1 MVYKAALLLYYG
13 NGKRFPKAFSADSD
27 EQNRRSERLR
37 SRSIAWR
44 HSVPTRNGT
53 IMVSIKDVAKRAGV
67 AISTVSKVLNNYPN
81 VSEETKKK
89 VNEAVAELNFVPNSV
104 AAALSS
110 KQSGRVAFLM
120 NLSSASQAIDE
131 INMQYMAGTIGQAV
145 EMNLDVI
152 TVFYSMLKNKS
163 LEEVVRYLQSQSI
176 TGLIIFGISK
186 DDKVLQK
193 LIASQM
199 FKIVVVDAPLVN
211 ESTSAIW
218 IDQEQAQYDVAKKTI
233 TENKCRSILYL
244 AGKKNGY
251 VTEERLNG
259 IRRLAEESELPLLVR
274 NGEFSELQ
282 ARNMTF
288 KYARNKDVV
297 VCASD
302 LMAIGAMKALIEMD
316 IFRPV
321 CGFDGITLMGYA
333 GKQMNTVRQDFKRI
347 ASEAVKELKR
357 LLDGGAGRQIVL
369 DYELV
374 RIRYTD
380 IIA

>member
-1 MVYKAALLLYYG
+1 
-13 NGKRFPKAFSADSD
+13 
-27 EQNRRSERLR
+27 
-37 SRSIAWR
+37 
-44 HSVPTRNGT
+44 
-53 IMVSIKDVAKRAGV
+53 MVSIKDVAKHAGV

-110 KQSGRVAFLM
+110 KQSGRVALLI
-120 NLSSASQAIDE
+120 NLSTAERAVDE

-145 EMNLDVI
+145 DMNLDVI
-152 TVFYSMLKNKS
+152 TVFYSMIKNKS
-163 LEEVVRYLQSQSI
+163 IEEVIRYFQSQSI
-176 TGLIIFGISK
+176 TGLIIFGMSK
-186 DDKVLQK
+186 GDKVLHK
-193 LIASQM
+193 LIERQM
-199 FKIVVVDAPLVN
+199 FKIVLVDAPIVN
-211 ESTSAIW
+211 VNTSSVW
-218 IDQEQAQYDVAKKTI
+218 IDQAQAQYDVAKKTVL
-233 TENKCRSILYL
+233 ENKCKSILYL

-259 IRRLAEESELPLLVR
+259 IKRLAEEKKLPLLIR

-282 ARNMTF
+282 ARNLTF
-288 KYARNKDVV
+288 KYAKKKDVV

-333 GKQMNTVRQDFKRI
+333 GKQMNTVRQNFKRI

-357 LLDGGAGRQIVL
+357 LLDGGEGQQIVL

-374 RIRYTD
+374 RMKYMD
-380 IIA
+380 IIC